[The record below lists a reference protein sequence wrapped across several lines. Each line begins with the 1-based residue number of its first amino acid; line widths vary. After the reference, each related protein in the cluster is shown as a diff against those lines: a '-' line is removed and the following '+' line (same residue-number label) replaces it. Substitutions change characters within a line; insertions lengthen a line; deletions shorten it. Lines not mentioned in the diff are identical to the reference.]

1 MGKERIKSF
10 LFATWVCLARVNVP
24 INKMRKLGSQ
34 IVDCVFLCYVF
45 HSVGYRFVFIK
56 SEVPDMHVGTI
67 MESRDATFF

>member
-1 MGKERIKSF
+1 
-10 LFATWVCLARVNVP
+10 VP